1 MSRQLRYSQH
11 AKRGIDLIIG
21 SALLV
26 LVAPLMLVIALFV
39 RCSSQGPVIFRQQRV
54 GYRGQTF
61 TMLKFRTMKHKC
73 DDGVHRE
80 YVTNLFRSDV
90 RADPSRAVTY
100 KLDDDPRITRVG
112 RFLRRTSLDELPQL
126 LNVVTGDMSLV
137 GPRPILP
144 WEAELLPPEFAAR
157 FAVQPGITGLWQ
169 VAGRNQLTMHEAV
182 ELDVAYVRRHSMWL
196 DLWILVLTIPAV
208 LRTALTG
215 RGVR

>member
-1 MSRQLRYSQH
+1 
-11 AKRGIDLIIG
+11 
-21 SALLV
+21 
-26 LVAPLMLVIALFV
+26 
-39 RCSSQGPVIFRQQRV
+39 
-54 GYRGQTF
+54 
-61 TMLKFRTMKHKC
+61 
-73 DDGVHRE
+73 
-80 YVTNLFRSDV
+80 
-90 RADPSRAVTY
+90 VTY